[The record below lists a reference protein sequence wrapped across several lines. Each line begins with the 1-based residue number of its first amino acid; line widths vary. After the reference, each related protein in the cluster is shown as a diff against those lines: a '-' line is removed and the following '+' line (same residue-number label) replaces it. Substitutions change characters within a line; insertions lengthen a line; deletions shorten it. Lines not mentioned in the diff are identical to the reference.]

1 MIILQNIFYK
11 TFAVDS
17 FLFIGG
23 VVELSDFFTVKL
35 LLHYSYIRY
44 LTSFLFYFYYFFEKY
59 DK

>member
-44 LTSFLFYFYYFFEKY
+44 LTSFLFYSYYFFEKY